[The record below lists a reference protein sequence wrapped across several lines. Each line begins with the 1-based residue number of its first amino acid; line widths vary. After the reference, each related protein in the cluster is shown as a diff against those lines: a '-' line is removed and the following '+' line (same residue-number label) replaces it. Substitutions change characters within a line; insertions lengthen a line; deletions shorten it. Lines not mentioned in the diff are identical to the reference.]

1 MKRTVSTLRGW
12 LIFVTLWIAI
22 IYFYA
27 LLGVYGLNQYI
38 LRDELSQYFF
48 SDLFHL
54 EIFLTGSIF
63 GTLFLLVNKLTDYPG
78 LQKKSF
84 GFVILVKSLLYIIA
98 MLSCGI
104 VVFQF
109 FLQFGMITWT
119 EFELFRA
126 KADALFIA
134 SIGTYF
140 LFFILLTNFFIQI
153 NKKFGPGVLFD
164 LLTGKYHHPRKEN
177 LILLFIDLK
186 GSTTIAE
193 KLGHEKYSEFIKEC
207 VHELTPILIKNDA
220 KVYQYVG
227 DEIVLHWRI
236 NEGLEEL
243 KCINTFFQF
252 DRRLRELENGFI
264 TKYGVAPTFKAGMD
278 MGEVT
283 VTEIGEL
290 KREIAFHG
298 DVLNTAS
305 RLEQKCNEHSESL
318 LVTESLIENVPGK
331 NGYDFQFVNDITLRG
346 KQEKVKYFAVRHA

>member
-1 MKRTVSTLRGW
+1 
-12 LIFVTLWIAI
+12 
-22 IYFYA
+22 
-27 LLGVYGLNQYI
+27 
-38 LRDELSQYFF
+38 
-48 SDLFHL
+48 
-54 EIFLTGSIF
+54 
-63 GTLFLLVNKLTDYPG
+63 
-78 LQKKSF
+78 
-84 GFVILVKSLLYIIA
+84 
-98 MLSCGI
+98 
-104 VVFQF
+104 
-109 FLQFGMITWT
+109 MITWT

-126 KADALFIA
+126 KTDALLIA

-207 VHELTPILIKNDA
+207 VHELTPILIKNHA

-227 DEIVLHWRI
+227 DEIVLHWKM